1 MFFCMI
7 PYTVT
12 SPVVFSKNHT
22 YLMFSVAVF
31 LWHPICN
38 QLFVNLIFKIS
49 CQCHALASPV
59 VTLLT
64 HTVCFFSIVFFH
76 DAPHLRITCGP
87 LRKSD
92 KIGQGCFFYGPQFTM
107 NIFEHLIF
115 QG

>member
-38 QLFVNLIFKIS
+38 QLFVNLIFEIS

-64 HTVCFFSIVFFH
+64 HTVCFFSIVFFMTH
-76 DAPHLRITCGP
+76 HTFASLAA
-87 LRKSD
+87 L
-92 KIGQGCFFYGPQFTM
+92 
-107 NIFEHLIF
+107 
-115 QG
+115 